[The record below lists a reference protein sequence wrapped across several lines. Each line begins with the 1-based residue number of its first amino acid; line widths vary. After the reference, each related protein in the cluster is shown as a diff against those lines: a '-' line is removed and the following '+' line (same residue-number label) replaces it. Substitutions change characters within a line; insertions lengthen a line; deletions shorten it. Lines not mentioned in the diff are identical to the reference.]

1 MTLEQ
6 LALVACGVTVNGLT
20 FALGVAV
27 GISLTRKD
35 SRNDDRDNDQAQA
48 GQINWH
54 LPLDQQPQGGT
65 RCRSGGCANPK
76 PEAGAPQRAH
86 GKRVS
91 DR

>member
-27 GISLTRKD
+27 GISLKRKD
-35 SRNDDRDNDQAQA
+35 SRNDRDNDEAQA
-48 GQINWH
+48 STLNWH
-54 LPLDQQPQGGT
+54 QPLDQQPQGGT
-65 RCRSGGCANPK
+65 RCRQGGCAKPQ
-76 PEAGAPQRAH
+76 PEASAHERAH

-91 DR
+91 GR

>member
-27 GISLTRKD
+27 GISLTRRKD
-35 SRNDDRDNDQAQA
+35 SRNDRDNDEAQA
-48 GQINWH
+48 GQIQWH
-54 LPLDQQPQGGT
+54 QPLDQQPQGGT
-65 RCRSGGCANPK
+65 RYRSGGCASPK
-76 PEAGAPQRAH
+76 PEASAPQRAH
-86 GKRVS
+86 GRRVS

>member
-20 FALGVAV
+20 FALGMAA
-27 GISLTRKD
+27 GISLKRKD
-35 SRNDDRDNDQAQA
+35 IANDNRDNDEAQA
-48 GQINWH
+48 GTLNWH
-54 LPLDQQPQGGT
+54 QPLDQQPQGGT
-65 RCRSGGCANPK
+65 RCRQGGCAKPQ
-76 PEAGAPQRAH
+76 PEASAHERAH

>member
-27 GISLTRKD
+27 GISLKRKD
-35 SRNDDRDNDQAQA
+35 SRNDRDNDEAQA
-48 GQINWH
+48 GQIQWH
-54 LPLDQQPQGGT
+54 QPLDQQPQGGT
-65 RCRSGGCANPK
+65 RYRSGGCAK
-76 PEAGAPQRAH
+76 QIPEAGAAQRAH

>member
-27 GISLTRKD
+27 GISLKRKD
-35 SRNDDRDNDQAQA
+35 SRNDDDSQQAQA
-48 GQINWH
+48 GKINWH

-65 RCRSGGCANPK
+65 RCRAGGCANPQ
-76 PEAGAPQRAH
+76 PEAGAAKRAAP
-86 GKRVS
+86 
-91 DR
+91 

>member
-6 LALVACGVTVNGLT
+6 LALVACGVLMNGLT

-27 GISLTRKD
+27 GISLKRKD
-35 SRNDDRDNDQAQA
+35 IANDNRDSQQAQA
-48 GQINWH
+48 GQTNWH
-54 LPLDQQPQGGT
+54 QPLDQQPQGCT
-65 RCRSGGCANPK
+65 RCRQGGCSNPQ
-76 PEAGAPQRAH
+76 PEASAHERAH